1 MVLENT
7 RTLTSSLHTHMC
19 THMPIHAHTHTLAL
33 FSLKTTLLFR
43 NVLQWLLESWKTFCP
58 NTHCCIFMVKFP
70 SQHTKDQVNI
80 QHTRPLFSAKTKK
93 WVTARKPGVI
103 LSSQRPVQHKLEGY
117 AEPQRKY
124 LKNWQAFTCLKQTE
138 TQISVSTY
146 NVKHWTFTWAGLYAD
161 PLSAGMPLRQKPA
174 VIAHTEWPLVLRM
187 TLLGKAEKLS
197 ISMTMGQKELASVLV
212 HLNVRCQQDTRPGDP
227 AWCRQLSWTGVQVL
241 LLHSPTPIPVCF
253 LHISARPVF
262 LYSPSRP

>member
-1 MVLENT
+1 MLHVCNVREVKPASLASQSLSQIKRKKERKKKPMVLENT

-93 WVTARKPGVI
+93 
-103 LSSQRPVQHKLEGY
+103 
-117 AEPQRKY
+117 
-124 LKNWQAFTCLKQTE
+124 
-138 TQISVSTY
+138 
-146 NVKHWTFTWAGLYAD
+146 
-161 PLSAGMPLRQKPA
+161 
-174 VIAHTEWPLVLRM
+174 
-187 TLLGKAEKLS
+187 
-197 ISMTMGQKELASVLV
+197 
-212 HLNVRCQQDTRPGDP
+212 
-227 AWCRQLSWTGVQVL
+227 
-241 LLHSPTPIPVCF
+241 
-253 LHISARPVF
+253 
-262 LYSPSRP
+262 